1 MVAEGIFQHFGG
13 GRALRLIWLLK
24 RAIHKKQVWK
34 VLKSDADTKEKH
46 IAIFAH
52 FAKYGEDLTGRY
64 KEWKQQQ

>member
-1 MVAEGIFQHFGG
+1 M
-13 GRALRLIWLLK
+13 RLIWLLK